1 MSGSAVVRGAWLRA
15 GVLVLCA
22 ALAWTLSGVGVARTA
37 WAHATATPTAGRGAG
52 AGEAGRAG
60 LAAPPRRASAE
71 LAAVRTARLLGR
83 PVQVAGEQS
92 ATSTVEAEPDGL
104 LSDVITAVP
113 TRVKRGNG
121 WVNLDTALT
130 RGPGGSLA
138 PRAAEE

>member
-22 ALAWTLSGVGVARTA
+22 ALAWTLSGVGVARA
-37 WAHATATPTAGRGAG
+37 APGGAARAGSSPV
-52 AGEAGRAG
+52 AGRAG
-60 LAAPPRRASAE
+60 AE
-71 LAAVRTARLLGR
+71 LAAVRAARLLGR

-92 ATSTVEAEPDGL
+92 ATSTVEAHSDGL

-130 RGPGGSLA
+130 RSPGGSLA
-138 PRAAEE
+138 PR